1 MSILAYI
8 WSVLSDY
15 LWKDRK
21 QPIDVCRKCGGM
33 LFENPLWDR
42 HENNCYYYHHEGS
55 ESEDA

>member
-33 LFENPLWDR
+33 LFENPLWDL
-42 HENNCYYYHHEGS
+42 HKKDCHYYHDEGS
-55 ESEDA
+55 EYND